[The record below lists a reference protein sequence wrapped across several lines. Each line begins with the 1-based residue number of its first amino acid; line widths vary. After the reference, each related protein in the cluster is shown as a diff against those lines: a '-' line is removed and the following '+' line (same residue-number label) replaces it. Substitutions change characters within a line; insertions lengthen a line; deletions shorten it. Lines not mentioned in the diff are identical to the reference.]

1 LNAALLIV
9 MAVVIAVLTTA
20 AFGPSLLDALR
31 SRRKAVREV
40 RGRHPHAAPAY
51 DPGRERRAERKAL
64 ELLGSVVS
72 AEEFAMYRELGF
84 LSVAGAGE
92 EGSGYAYLIYPHRP
106 IVAYDTANG
115 ELLNEYCV
123 GFPDRS
129 PEADGARLPDSD
141 DVLAKWMSL
150 RGGERNLIAEANMNV
165 PGRQVDPGQVKRDLI
180 RLREWRGRRQRQP
193 GATPQSR
200 RRKSLAT

>member
-1 LNAALLIV
+1 MNAALLIV
-9 MAVVIAVLTTA
+9 MAVVIAVLATA
-20 AFGPSLLDALR
+20 AFGHTLLDALR
-31 SRRKAVREV
+31 SRRQAVREV
-40 RGRHPHAAPAY
+40 RGRSHAAPAY

-64 ELLGSVVS
+64 ELLASVVS

-106 IVAYDTANG
+106 IVAYDTASG

-129 PEADGARLPDSD
+129 PEAVGARLPDSD

-180 RLREWRGRRQRQP
+180 RLREWRGRRQRPP
-193 GATPQSR
+193 GGTPQSR